1 MSRVNVYEQTEH
13 EQVVTARAEQLGM
26 FYRVLA
32 DPDIIRSSHIYGFY
46 PDIIVIDK
54 KNNVLFIEEV
64 ETESSVTEKKRD
76 EHWVHYSELGYP
88 FNLIVPRSQELK
100 ARQLIKGLNIR
111 KLYYYILT
119 KVGIK
124 FRQVSNLSLNII

>member
-1 MSRVNVYEQTEH
+1 MNKGKDSDPI
-13 EQVVTARAEQLGM
+13 
-26 FYRVLA
+26 YR
-32 DPDIIRSSHIYGFY
+32 
-46 PDIIVIDK
+46 
-54 KNNVLFIEEV
+54 
-64 ETESSVTEKKRD
+64 
-76 EHWVHYSELGYP
+76 YP

-124 FRQVSNLSLNII
+124 FRQVSNLRLNII

>member
-1 MSRVNVYEQTEH
+1 M
-13 EQVVTARAEQLGM
+13 VTARAEQLGM

-100 ARQLIKGLNIR
+100 ARQLIKGLNVH
-111 KLYYYILT
+111 KLYYYELT
-119 KVGIK
+119 SFGIK
-124 FRQVSNLSLNII
+124 FRQVII